1 MIWDFM
7 TIARADF
14 AYHRKGI
21 QHVMVIVKTMQ
32 NGMEL

>member
-14 AYHRKGI
+14 AYHQKGI

>member
-1 MIWDFM
+1 MIWGFM

-14 AYHRKGI
+14 AYHLKGI
-21 QHVMVIVKTMQ
+21 QHVMAIVKTMQ